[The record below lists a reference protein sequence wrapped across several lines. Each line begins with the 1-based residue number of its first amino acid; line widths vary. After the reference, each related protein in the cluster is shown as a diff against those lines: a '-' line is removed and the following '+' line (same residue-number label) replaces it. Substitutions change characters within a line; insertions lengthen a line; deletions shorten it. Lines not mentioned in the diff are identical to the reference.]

1 MSRKIQS
8 LTVFF
13 FIMTVALVPLG
24 AYAAHEEIP
33 RIPIDELK
41 KLIDEKADI
50 VIYDAQTKDVF
61 DKGHIKGAVSFPWK
75 PALEDSDL
83 RLLPKGKDTFI
94 ITYCDCGPGET
105 DSSDL
110 ASQLIEQGFTNV
122 KVLKD
127 PSIRGW
133 KKANYPIELGC
144 SATAACKQ
152 P

>member
-1 MSRKIQS
+1 MKRQKTFFAAICFVIY
-8 LTVFF
+8 LTACVSFVF
-13 FIMTVALVPLG
+13 AS
-24 AYAAHEEIP
+24 HDEIP
-33 RIPIDELK
+33 RIPIEDLK

-50 VIYDAQTKDVF
+50 VIYDAQIKDIF

-75 PALEDSDL
+75 QALEDSDI

-110 ASQLIEQGFTNV
+110 AAQLIELGYTNV
-122 KVLKD
+122 KILKD

-133 KKANYPIELGC
+133 KKAGYPVELGC
-144 SATAACKQ
+144 SATCKQ